1 LVVAGN
7 GVIPTSTACNPTL
20 TSVAL
25 AVLGARNIAAELDRS
40 ADIVSTAGVR
50 ST

>member
-1 LVVAGN
+1 VWGTDNLFVAGN

-25 AVLGARNIAAELDRS
+25 AVLGAEEVVRQLKPPTG
-40 ADIVSTAGVR
+40 ADV
-50 ST
+50 